1 MGDWV
6 IDIVKRSD
14 EDAAK
19 SFVLLP
25 RRWVVERPI
34 GLSTIACAHM
44 CSAPCGLGIGA
55 FGSTLNLRS
64 SVQCCTILG
73 FYRRTRPRILLSRSI
88 ALMPPSSSRG
98 AGIGAT
104 AEHLI
109 WNAIAMQ
116 DRWALASKQEP
127 ELVVVSPGACGDA
140 FGVDDDAVRPPALRD
155 ILHAL
160 PRQEFKARLA
170 ELLTAPCHRKP
181 MSQVGTRRDRYCRTT
196 NPQLKYLSVAD
207 AIARV
212 PFSE

>member
-1 MGDWV
+1 LLRSIRRAFPWLSHIFADSAYAGDKLKDKLARMGDWV

-19 SFVLLP
+19 GFVLLP

-34 GLSTIACAHM
+34 GVSTIACAHM
-44 CSAPCGLGIGA
+44 CSAPCGPGAGA

-64 SVQCCTILG
+64 SVQCCAILG

-98 AGIGAT
+98 AGSIGAT

-116 DRWALASKQEP
+116 D
-127 ELVVVSPGACGDA
+127 
-140 FGVDDDAVRPPALRD
+140 
-155 ILHAL
+155 
-160 PRQEFKARLA
+160 
-170 ELLTAPCHRKP
+170 
-181 MSQVGTRRDRYCRTT
+181 
-196 NPQLKYLSVAD
+196 
-207 AIARV
+207 
-212 PFSE
+212 